1 MANRRKTKIIKEKQ
15 EDTKESRIC
24 RKDKSNEVSKMP
36 DGRRDGNMMEKLDSG
51 ICLGVSTKIL
61 QEN

>member
-36 DGRRDGNMMEKLDSG
+36 NGRRDVNLMEKLDSG
-51 ICLGVSTKIL
+51 ICLSVSREIL
-61 QEN
+61 QES